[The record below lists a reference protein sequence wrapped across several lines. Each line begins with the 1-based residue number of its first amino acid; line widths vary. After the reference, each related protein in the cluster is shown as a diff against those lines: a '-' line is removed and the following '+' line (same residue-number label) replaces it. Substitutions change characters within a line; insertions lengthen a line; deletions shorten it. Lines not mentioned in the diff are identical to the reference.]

1 MEVEN
6 YLNNI
11 IENNLT
17 NNISKDLNVT
27 EESQKSFLQTTLGKV
42 INTGIDLGLR
52 AIFPRLIED
61 QIIDIKNVM
70 LTNRIKRRNKHR
82 DKQSN

>member
-6 YLNNI
+6 SLNNV

-17 NNISKDLNVT
+17 NNISEDLNIT
-27 EESQKSFLQTTLGKV
+27 EESQKNFLQTTLGKV

-70 LTNRIKRRNKHR
+70 LTSRIKRRDKYR